1 MSESN
6 KEGWT
11 ISPTSLAVLVTAAF
25 VPTILLLAVTG
36 FLVYPLRGEME
47 GARQSVNTL
56 TATVKRLESTLAEE
70 MSHREIFLKVLVLK
84 PDIDRALAHEIAD
97 SIHHHAKQHDVD
109 PDLVIAICRGESN
122 FGKDEVSPQGAVGLM
137 QLLPGWLKVYED
149 PCDLKEVDCNI
160 RNGVRL
166 FKSYIDHY
174 NGDVQKALLVY
185 NRGTNP
191 VDIALSRGYDP
202 GNGYVESILGFYDK
216 LKGLR

>member
-1 MSESN
+1 MAESS
-6 KEGWT
+6 KERWT

-25 VPTILLLAVTG
+25 VPTILLLVVTG
-36 FLVYPLRGEME
+36 LLVYPLRGEMVE
-47 GARQSVNTL
+47 TQQSLKKL
-56 TATVKRLESTLAEE
+56 TTAVESFDTRLSEE
-70 MSHREIFLKVLVLK
+70 MTRREVFLKVLVLK
-84 PDIDRALAHEIAD
+84 PDIDRALAHKVAD

-122 FGKDEVSPQGAVGLM
+122 FDKEVVSPQGAVGLM

-149 PCDLKEVDCNI
+149 PCDLKTVDCNI

-174 NGDVQKALLVY
+174 NGDVEKALLVY